1 METGTV
7 CGGRIELDHCTE
19 CDGSW
24 FDAGELESLSKL
36 SGVERVTK
44 PVCGFRS
51 SRSRSRPKAIVVT
64 VEADHPVG
72 PSRSGRSDAGL
83 LLV

>member
-1 METGTV
+1 LIE
-7 CGGRIELDHCTE
+7 RI
-19 CDGSW
+19 
-24 FDAGELESLSKL
+24 
-36 SGVERVTK
+36 V
-44 PVCGFRS
+44 
-51 SRSRSRPKAIVVT
+51 KAEKKIMVILRISAKSISVT